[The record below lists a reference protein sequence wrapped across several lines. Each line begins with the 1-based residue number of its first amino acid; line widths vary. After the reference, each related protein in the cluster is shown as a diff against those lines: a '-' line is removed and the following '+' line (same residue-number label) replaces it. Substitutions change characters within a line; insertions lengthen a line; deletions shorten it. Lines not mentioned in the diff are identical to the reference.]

1 MPDVAG
7 GRSSFASSVCQ
18 SRLLRLKIIRS
29 VVAAPCT
36 RLTHSISTVPSK
48 GWIAVRI
55 ATPNDAV
62 RARLMRPIIRP
73 LMTVM
78 DRIFLAISVS
88 PAFLAEDFELSG
100 ESEFPIPQKR
110 AGFRVRC
117 RFLRGVAQPAVA
129 ALGASKRALRAVAKA
144 STLGAS
150 ARRRTASD
158 RPAPETSACAV
169 MRSKL
174 ALLGFPC
181 SAFA

>member
-1 MPDVAG
+1 MPDVAW
-7 GRSSFASSVCQ
+7 GRASCASSVCQ
-18 SRLLRLKIIRS
+18 SRRMGLKIILS

-36 RLTHSISTVPSK
+36 RLTHSISTAPSK

-62 RARLMRPIIRP
+62 RARVMGAIIRP
-73 LMTVM
+73 RRTVM

-88 PAFLAEDFELSG
+88 PAFLAEG
-100 ESEFPIPQKR
+100 VESIQVSWFPIPQKR
-110 AGFRVRC
+110 AGFRRRC
-117 RFLRGVAQPAVA
+117 RFSRSVAQPAVA
-129 ALGASKRALRAVAKA
+129 ALGASKRALRAVANA

-174 ALLGFPC
+174 ALLGLPC